1 MTTSEGGVMLHKL
14 PFIAVLAGALTLS
27 GCAAL
32 YPETEADDQHKD
44 QYAQLL
50 EKMKADR
57 LAQAERPDFRSET
70 PWLVAGERYEYVTYP
85 ELNDKPI
92 LLAEH
97 QKPLTKI
104 IKRLQEQ
111 TDVRFQM
118 NSDLFVKPEDTQG
131 LVGEGQGDLENSQ
144 SSSSS
149 SMDILGSAFGGSGA
163 KDQGNIFDDPTKV
176 PISIEVDGNL
186 TDALDRIV
194 GQLSLSWKYDAKK
207 NVVEFYRLERKNFQ
221 VFFPGNSSTEIGV
234 GNSGDNVDRVIS
246 QSSNYQ
252 FDGGS
257 WEEVSEAI
265 KTMLSPWG
273 KASIVK
279 STGNIIIKD
288 TPQAIGAVEE
298 YIREMNDIYGRQ
310 VYLEIKTA
318 SVKMS
323 DANNFNMEWRN
334 ILNVI
339 NDGDFSVGLNS
350 AAVGTSSIPNSLNV
364 IRNANGAELALDL
377 LATKSLSTEVNEQSV
392 TTLSNQ
398 PASLKVLTETGYI
411 SNISQQAG
419 SQTSDSTVSDVE
431 TDTVETG
438 FNATLIPR
446 VINKSTMQLQVA
458 MELSGNLTLEEFD
471 NTLVQTPTQDRNTV
485 VQRAWLQS
493 GQTWVIAAF
502 KGKNSS
508 EMEQG
513 SGTSGFWAL
522 GGGTSREKS
531 QRILLVMVT
540 PHIQDGAYFE

>member
-1 MTTSEGGVMLHKL
+1 MLHKL